1 MGAEQSSARDSAG
14 TPGQAPAIAK
24 TCYYEVL
31 GVDRQ
36 ASDEECIFPLV
47 LPLCSSANFLPLR
60 IEKAYRRKALE
71 LHPDRNYGDVENA
84 TKQFAEV
91 QSAYEVLSDPQ
102 ERLWYDSHRDAILG
116 NDDLGEKHFEHNIR
130 LTRASDII
138 ALMSRFTRRIPFT
151 DAPNGFYGS
160 LRMMFETLAGEED
173 AASEWEGLEA
183 VQYPEFG
190 GMGDSYAEVVRPFY
204 AAWMD
209 FTTRKT
215 FSWLDMYN
223 YAEAPDRRIR
233 RLMEKEN
240 KRLRDEGIKEF
251 NDAVRSLVAFV
262 RKRDPRFIPN
272 TQSEADRQKLLRGA
286 AAAQAARSRAA
297 NQAKLDKQSVP
308 EWMKGQE
315 AEVEPLSDSDPSD
328 EEHFECVTC
337 GKIFKSEKQYEAHEK
352 SKKHIK
358 AVQQLKRQMEKE
370 NKLFKLGS
378 HAIHN
383 DEAAP
388 QSTSNENLSMP
399 SLKQWSY
406 QNEALLSGQTLNDGG
421 TRPNSISVPQ
431 TQTELPQTKVSST
444 HADSTR
450 PVRLEAILKDLSTSE
465 DELDEDYASKEE
477 VEARL
482 SRLTVVDDLYPSCH
496 DQINGDAPEE
506 VVNTPRA
513 FSVASD
519 SNGDGEQRRKLGKAK
534 AKRAK
539 KAARH
544 ESSVQG
550 DTIV

>member
-1 MGAEQSSARDSAG
+1 MRFWVLIARPVMKSTYSLWSCRYA
-14 TPGQAPAIAK
+14 
-24 TCYYEVL
+24 L
-31 GVDRQ
+31 LL
-36 ASDEECIFPLV
+36 IFPL
-47 LPLCSSANFLPLR
+47 LR
-60 IEKAYRRKALE
+60 IKKAYRRKALE

-102 ERLWYDSHRDAILG
+102 ERAWYDSHRDAILR
-116 NDDLGEKHFEHNIR
+116 NDELGEEHFEHNIR

-138 ALMSRFTRRIPFT
+138 TLMSRFTRRIPFT

-160 LRMMFETLAGEED
+160 LRMMFETLAREED

-204 AAWMD
+204 AAWMG

-272 TQSEADRQKLLRGA
+272 AQSEADRQKLLRGA

-297 NQAKLDKQSVP
+297 NQAKLDEQYVP
-308 EWMKGQE
+308 EWVKSQE

-370 NKLFKLGS
+370 NKLFKLES

-388 QSTSNENLSMP
+388 QSRSNENLSMLP
-399 SLKQWSY
+399 LKQWSY
-406 QNEALLSGQTLNDGG
+406 QNEALLSGQTLNDG
-421 TRPNSISVPQ
+421 TKPNTISVPQ
-431 TQTELPQTKVSST
+431 TELPETKVSSLY
-444 HADSTR
+444 ADSTR
-450 PVRLEAILKDLSTSE
+450 PVRHEAIPKDLSASE
-465 DELDEDYASKEE
+465 DELDDDYASKEE

-482 SRLTVVDDLYPSCH
+482 SGLTVVDDLYPGRH
-496 DQINGDAPEE
+496 DQINGNAPEE
-506 VVNTPRA
+506 LVNTPRA

-519 SNGDGEQRRKLGKAK
+519 SNGDGDQGRKLGKAK

-550 DTIV
+550 DVIV